1 MWFLWIVIQN
11 LCAIYALPDIKF
23 PNLYCLF
30 ILIVN
35 CNLISLF
42 CYVVYTQ
49 KAYFMSLFNIIFIQC
64 MNTVKKKSNSSDVLD
79 ILYIKVASTKLYPF
93 ILIQIYM

>member
-64 MNTVKKKSNSSDVLD
+64 MNTVKKNPIPRMS
-79 ILYIKVASTKLYPF
+79 
-93 ILIQIYM
+93 

>member
-49 KAYFMSLFNIIFIQC
+49 KAYFVFIQYYFYS
-64 MNTVKKKSNSSDVLD
+64 VYEYSKKKSNSSDVLD
-79 ILYIKVASTKLYPF
+79 ILYIKVASTKVYPF